1 MPMTDTDPLPAS
13 SSNSSK
19 RIKAAAWHLL
29 GSVLVAV
36 VSAGFVFGLWYPG
49 PYAVLAGGVG
59 LFLLITSVDV
69 VLGPLLTLVA
79 YDVRK
84 TRSHIR
90 RDLATIALIQLAG
103 LGYGLHTVFVARP
116 VVLAA
121 ENQLFR
127 VVVANEVDLSELAAA
142 PEELRQ
148 ISLTGPVLVGV
159 RSAKNGQERMEF
171 IQRSL
176 EGYDGGARPKL
187 WEPYEQ
193 SKQRVIAQL
202 KPLDGLTLSGSAKER
217 VSKAVQQTGL
227 TNEDI
232 GYASVKARATGW
244 IVLVDRSSGKLLD
257 FVSTQ

>member
-1 MPMTDTDPLPAS
+1 MTAPAHLPAS
-13 SSNSSK
+13 GSNLSK

-29 GSVLVAV
+29 VSVLVAV
-36 VSAGFVFGLWYPG
+36 ATAGFVFGLWYPG

-59 LFLLITSVDV
+59 LFLLITVVDV

-79 YDVRK
+79 YDLRK

-127 VVVANEVDLSELAAA
+127 VVVANEVDLSEIDAA
-142 PEELRQ
+142 PQELRQ

-159 RSAKNGQERMEF
+159 KSAKNGQERLEF
-171 IQRSL
+171 IQRSF

-187 WEPYEQ
+187 WEPYED
-193 SKQRVIAQL
+193 SKQRVISQL
-202 KPLDGLTLSGSAKER
+202 KPMDGLVLSGPAKER
-217 VSKAVQQTGL
+217 VAKAVLQTGL
-227 TNEDI
+227 SNEAI
-232 GYASVKARATGW
+232 GYADVKARATGW
-244 IVLVDRSSGKLLD
+244 IVLVDRSSGKPLD
-257 FVSTQ
+257 FVSIE

>member
-1 MPMTDTDPLPAS
+1 MTAPDSLPAS
-13 SSNSSK
+13 SSNLSK

-29 GSVLVAV
+29 GSVLVAA

-59 LFLLITSVDV
+59 LFLLITTVDV

-84 TRSHIR
+84 TRSHLL

-127 VVVANEVDLSELAAA
+127 VVVANEVDLAEIAAA
-142 PEELRQ
+142 PQELRQ

-187 WEPYEQ
+187 WEPYED
-193 SKQRVIAQL
+193 SKHRVISQL
-202 KPLDGLTLSGSAKER
+202 KPMDGLVLSGPAKER
-217 VSKAVQQTGL
+217 VDKAIQKTGL
-227 TNEDI
+227 SSEAI
-232 GYASVKARATGW
+232 GYADVKARALGW
-244 IVLVDRSSGKLLD
+244 ILLVDRSSGKPLD
-257 FVSTQ
+257 FVSIQ